1 MEGGGVGPGRSEL
14 RVVRRGRE
22 DDGRGQLG
30 DRGTPAG
37 LPPSKSE
44 IHAEIAGV
52 AETRTGRR
60 RSCRHRPCFPLRGK
74 SRNGRNSH
82 PCLSPRGAPL
92 RMGEGASCGVPR

>member
-1 MEGGGVGPGRSEL
+1 MEGVVWEPGRSKL

-22 DDGRGQLG
+22 EDDGQGQLG

-37 LPPSKSE
+37 LPPSKSQ

-60 RSCRHRPCFPLRGK
+60 RSCSHRPCFL
-74 SRNGRNSH
+74 
-82 PCLSPRGAPL
+82 L
-92 RMGEGASCGVPR
+92 